1 MRPSYRVVAV
11 VALTAF
17 LAPRAFA
24 PIYGGYPGLSAL
36 IKQSDIIAAVT
47 ILEQLSEEDMG
58 GSARYKIRFDRLLKG
73 TSTEKQTVVHIRF
86 LECDEP
92 EMLPSPAPK
101 QRQTYLFAPTERL
114 QPFRPESRW
123 ILFLTKPREGIDA
136 AYENVNCM
144 GSSFPLSP
152 YRDLDALKVDSL
164 ADTLVLLFREL
175 VDYKRTELKDWE
187 KQLNVFIHQRNQ

>member
-1 MRPSYRVVAV
+1 MPHRVITL
-11 VALTAF
+11 VALTA
-17 LAPRAFA
+17 LLSPRAFA
-24 PIYGGYPGLSAL
+24 PIYGGYPGLHSL
-36 IKQSDIIAAVT
+36 VKQSDIIAAVT
-47 ILEQLSEEDMG
+47 ILEQLSEEDTG
-58 GSARYKIRFDRLLKG
+58 GSARYKIRFDKLLKG
-73 TSTEKQTVVHIRF
+73 DSTEKQAVVYIRF

-101 QRQTYLFAPTERL
+101 PKVTYLFAPTEQL
-114 QPFRPESRW
+114 QPFRPDSRW

-136 AYENVNCM
+136 LYENVNCM

-164 ADTLVLLFREL
+164 ADTLVLLFREV

-187 KQLNVFIHQRNQ
+187 KQLDVFIHQRNQ